1 MRNAGESLS
10 IEIAPLRQHLNNTVL
25 YRAIEAIEA
34 IDAGQ
39 AQPCQSGTGF
49 KSRLTNTAPVD
60 VKARL
65 GDTGSNQI

>member
-1 MRNAGESLS
+1 MS
-10 IEIAPLRQHLNNTVL
+10 IEIAPLRQHLNNTAL

-39 AQPCQSGTGF
+39 APPCQSGTGLELL
-49 KSRLTNTAPVD
+49 KPRLTNTAPVD